1 MSEVMMAG
9 GALAAALLWAA
20 FWEYRQHNLR
30 DARLL
35 AALGT
40 TGGLS
45 SLAFWL
51 A

>member
-1 MSEVMMAG
+1 MPELTMAG

-20 FWEYRQHNLR
+20 LWEYRQHNFR

-35 AALGT
+35 AALGS
-40 TGGLS
+40 TGGLA
-45 SLAFWL
+45 SLAFCL